1 MGVGVETS
9 SHKHGLF
16 QHTCLE
22 YEVVLADGSVV
33 TCSEVNHLN
42 NIFLS
47 CCATSIDQ
55 FKYCLYKSIGSMTRL
70 E

>member
-16 QHTCLE
+16 QHCCLE

-33 TCSEVNHLN
+33 TCSEV
-42 NIFLS
+42 
-47 CCATSIDQ
+47 
-55 FKYCLYKSIGSMTRL
+55 
-70 E
+70 